1 MIGQRNSSREFLA
14 FLFSTFIGLGFF
26 LLPVQLGDRTTIPF
40 DVLTSSLVTK
50 FPGLVKF
57 WATALFV
64 TGIVG
69 SVALLASKSQPE
81 SQPWFHFLGTSRF
94 MAVTRIFGGILAL
107 AMGFDLAPQILL
119 GPDVKGV
126 MWGKLGLTVG
136 IIVPVGAMT
145 VALLLHYGALEF
157 FGALMRPVM
166 RPLFKLPGRSAL
178 DDLMSWLGPYAV
190 GFYFTRKLMDR
201 GLYTRRQTFTVATC
215 FCTISIGFVAVI
227 ASTLDIL
234 HLFSQ
239 IFITYFIAV
248 YGLAAILVRMWP
260 ITAIPETYTTTP
272 QPEPDEKKNLPQLA
286 KEGLRDALLRAS
298 MAPPLSRIFWDSL
311 VEGIQI
317 SATILGSIVGI
328 GTIALLLAHH
338 TDMFHWLGAPLVLP
352 LTWIGAPEPARLA
365 PAIVAGFT
373 EVYVPS
379 LLVKDAAIQTRFF
392 ICVMSISQLLFFS
405 SVVPVLIEVFR
416 AIPAR
421 IPHLIALFVLRT
433 LILIPFL
440 TVATKLFVP

>member
-1 MIGQRNSSREFLA
+1 MTVTKNSTRDFSA
-14 FLFSTFIGLGFF
+14 FFISTVIGLGFF
-26 LLPVQLGDRTTIPF
+26 LLPVQMGDRVTIPF
-40 DVLTSSLVTK
+40 DLVTRTLIST
-50 FPGLVKF
+50 FPALAKL
-57 WATALFV
+57 WATALFT
-64 TGIVG
+64 TGIIG
-69 SVALLASKSQPE
+69 STALLCSRIRPE
-81 SQPWFHFLGTSRF
+81 HQPWFHFLGSSRF
-94 MAVTRIFGGILAL
+94 MAVTRIFGGLLAI
-107 AMGFDLAPQILL
+107 AMGFDLAPQIFLS
-119 GPDVKGV
+119 PDVKGV
-126 MWGKLGLTVG
+126 MWERLGLTVG
-136 IIVPVGAMT
+136 IIIPVGAMT

-157 FGALMRPVM
+157 FGALMRPIM

-239 IFITYFIAV
+239 IFLTYFMAV

-272 QPEPDEKKNLPQLA
+272 QPEPIEKKSLLELA

-298 MAPPLSRIFWDSL
+298 KAPPLHRIFLDSL
-311 VEGIQI
+311 VEGTQI
-317 SATILGSIVGI
+317 SATILGSVVGI
-328 GTIALLLAHH
+328 GTVALLLAHH
-338 TDMFHWLGAPLVLP
+338 TDMFHWLGAPLILP
-352 LTWIGAPEPARLA
+352 LTWIGAPEPSRLA
-365 PAIVAGFT
+365 PAIMAGFT

-379 LLVKDAAIQTRFF
+379 LLVKDATVQTRFF
-392 ICVMSISQLLFFS
+392 ICVMSVSQLLFFS
-405 SVVPVLIEVFR
+405 SVVPVLMEVFR

-421 IPHLIALFVLRT
+421 LPHLIALFFLRT
-433 LILIPFL
+433 IFLIPFL
-440 TVATKLFVP
+440 TLATKILVP

>member
-1 MIGQRNSSREFLA
+1 MNGQRNSSREFLA
-14 FLFSTFIGLGFF
+14 FLLSTFIGLGFF

-40 DVLTSSLVTK
+40 DVLTSSLVTE

-69 SVALLASKSQPE
+69 SVGLLADQSRHDGQR
-81 SQPWFHFLGTSRF
+81 WFHFLGTSRF
-94 MAVTRIFGGILAL
+94 MAVTRIFGGVLAL

-239 IFITYFIAV
+239 IFVTYFIAV

-272 QPEPDEKKNLPQLA
+272 QPEPDEKKNLMQLA

-298 MAPPLSRIFWDSL
+298 MAPPLSRIFRDSL

-328 GTIALLLAHH
+328 GTMALLLAHH
-338 TDMFHWLGAPLVLP
+338 TDMFHWLGAPLILP

-365 PAIVAGFT
+365 PAIMAGFT

-421 IPHLIALFVLRT
+421 IPHLIALFFLRT
-433 LILIPFL
+433 LLLIPFL
-440 TVATKLFVP
+440 TVATKIFVP

>member
-1 MIGQRNSSREFLA
+1 MA
-14 FLFSTFIGLGFF
+14 FLLSTFIGLGFF

-40 DVLTSSLVTK
+40 DVLTSSLMTK

-69 SVALLASKSQPE
+69 SVALLADQSRPDGE
-81 SQPWFHFLGTSRF
+81 RWFHFLGTSRF
-94 MAVTRIFGGILAL
+94 MAVTRIFGGVLAL

-239 IFITYFIAV
+239 IFVTYFIAV

-260 ITAIPETYTTTP
+260 ITAVPETYTTTP
-272 QPEPDEKKNLPQLA
+272 QPEPDEKKNLLQLA

-298 MAPPLSRIFWDSL
+298 MAPPLSRIFRDSL

-328 GTIALLLAHH
+328 GTMALLLAHH
-338 TDMFHWLGAPLVLP
+338 TDMFHWLGAPLILP

-365 PAIVAGFT
+365 PAIMAGFT

-421 IPHLIALFVLRT
+421 IPHLIALFFLRT
-433 LILIPFL
+433 LLLIPFL
-440 TVATKLFVP
+440 TVATKIFVP